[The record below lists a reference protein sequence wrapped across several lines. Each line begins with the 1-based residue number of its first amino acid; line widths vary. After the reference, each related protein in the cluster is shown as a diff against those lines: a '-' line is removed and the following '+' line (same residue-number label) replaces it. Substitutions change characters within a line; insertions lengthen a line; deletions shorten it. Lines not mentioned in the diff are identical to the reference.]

1 MPASTFATGVEQLA
15 RSALASSPIY
25 ALRYLQV
32 ERYDNSLLISGQV
45 DSFYHKQLA
54 QEVVRAVAK
63 DVRVVNSIDVDT

>member
-32 ERYDNSLLISGQV
+32 EQYDNSLLISGQV